1 MAVNSKIMILEE
13 IATLRYITPDTSDNE
28 IIHILLKKLYMSDT
42 EEYLFGSPDGFW
54 TDTMVRR
61 IVGLL
66 TTENNLASIT
76 TNRDM
81 ERIYLKISKHG
92 IDISKQGGWL
102 NYLNFKAAY
111 QSDSYAVFQH
121 C

>member
-13 IATLRYITPDTSDNE
+13 EATFCHITPNTSDNE

-42 EEYLFGSPDGFW
+42 EEYLFESPDGFW
-54 TDTMVRR
+54 TDTRVKH
-61 IVGLL
+61 IVKLM
-66 TTENNLASIT
+66 TTENNLACIT

-102 NYLNFKAAY
+102 NYQDFKTAY
-111 QSDSYAVFQH
+111 QRPTMR
-121 C
+121 